1 MLIFKVWSRVFRDG
15 LLDTSIAEI
24 LQLDCHLGSCALG
37 LRNALLLERVLWDG
51 VKFWT
56 RRL

>member
-1 MLIFKVWSRVFRDG
+1 VFCDG

-24 LQLDCHLGSCALG
+24 LELDCHLGSCALG

>member
-1 MLIFKVWSRVFRDG
+1 MSIFKVWSRVFCDG

-24 LQLDCHLGSCALG
+24 LELDYHLVSCALS